1 MAHGNPRHI
10 QVDEEVLPID
20 ASESEVAGI
29 GNARSCAID
38 GDTAQLMQETLF
50 KMIAEKLQVVSDFAN
65 FIINI
70 LTGPVSKILGA
81 LLLIGGVIALLNG
94 KQGVA
99 IACGFG
105 FMILM
110 FIPKILEGLFKQ

>member
-1 MAHGNPRHI
+1 MQTNINVKRVVSKVFVVLGLVLGLSMALAPFVLA
-10 QVDEEVLPID
+10 QV
-20 ASESEVAGI
+20 
-29 GNARSCAID
+29 
-38 GDTAQLMQETLF
+38 DTAQEQ
-50 KMIAEKLQVVSDFAN
+50 QVVGDFAN

-81 LLLIGGVIALLNG
+81 VLLIGGVIALLNG

-110 FIPKILEGLFKQ
+110 FIPKILQGLFKQ

>member
-1 MAHGNPRHI
+1 MQRDVYGKRFALKMVLILCLVLGLSMAAAPF
-10 QVDEEVLPID
+10 VL
-20 ASESEVAGI
+20 
-29 GNARSCAID
+29 
-38 GDTAQLMQETLF
+38 AQISTSQEQ
-50 KMIAEKLQVVSDFAN
+50 QVVGDFAT

-81 LLLIGGVIALLNG
+81 ILLIGGVMALLNG
-94 KQGVA
+94 KQGEA

-110 FIPKILEGLFKQ
+110 FIPKILESLFKQ

>member
-1 MAHGNPRHI
+1 MSIRVHAGKGARRAFGVVCLVLGILTLSAPYLLA
-10 QVDEEVLPID
+10 QVDM
-20 ASESEVAGI
+20 S
-29 GNARSCAID
+29 
-38 GDTAQLMQETLF
+38 QER
-50 KMIAEKLQVVSDFAN
+50 QVVGDFAT

-81 LLLIGGVIALLNG
+81 MHLIGGVVALLNG

>member
-1 MAHGNPRHI
+1 MCRDINRKSFILKTFA
-10 QVDEEVLPID
+10 VLCLVLGL
-20 ASESEVAGI
+20 SMMVAPFVFAEI
-29 GNARSCAID
+29 S
-38 GDTAQLMQETLF
+38 TTQEQ
-50 KMIAEKLQVVSDFAN
+50 QVVGDFAT

-81 LLLIGGVIALLNG
+81 ILLIAGVIALLNG

>member
-1 MAHGNPRHI
+1 MYRDIERKSFVLKTFTVLCLVLGLLMAIAPY
-10 QVDEEVLPID
+10 VLADID
-20 ASESEVAGI
+20 TS
-29 GNARSCAID
+29 
-38 GDTAQLMQETLF
+38 QQQ
-50 KMIAEKLQVVSDFAN
+50 QVVGDFAT

-81 LLLIGGVIALLNG
+81 ILLIAGVIALLNG

>member
-1 MAHGNPRHI
+1 MYRDIVRKTLMVRVIA
-10 QVDEEVLPID
+10 VLCLVLGFSIIAAPY
-20 ASESEVAGI
+20 VF
-29 GNARSCAID
+29 
-38 GDTAQLMQETLF
+38 AQISTTQEQ
-50 KMIAEKLQVVSDFAN
+50 QVVSDFAT

-81 LLLIGGVIALLNG
+81 ILLIGGVIALLNG

-105 FMILM
+105 FMVLM

>member
-1 MAHGNPRHI
+1 MSLHVNVRKSVYRI
-10 QVDEEVLPID
+10 FIILCLVLG
-20 ASESEVAGI
+20 V
-29 GNARSCAID
+29 
-38 GDTAQLMQETLF
+38 TATIAPYVLAQINTSQEQ
-50 KMIAEKLQVVSDFAN
+50 QVVGDFAN
-65 FIINI
+65 FIVNI

-81 LLLIGGVIALLNG
+81 LLLIGGVMALLNG

-110 FIPKILEGLFKQ
+110 FVPKILEGLFKQ

>member
-1 MAHGNPRHI
+1 MSLNVNRRKLAVKVFCLLSFVLGGLVIAAPYALA
-10 QVDEEVLPID
+10 QVDT
-20 ASESEVAGI
+20 S
-29 GNARSCAID
+29 
-38 GDTAQLMQETLF
+38 QQQ
-50 KMIAEKLQVVSDFAN
+50 QVVSDFAT

-81 LLLIGGVIALLNG
+81 MLLIGGVVALLNG

-110 FIPKILEGLFKQ
+110 FIPNILQGLFKQ

>member
-1 MAHGNPRHI
+1 MYRDIKRKKFMLKTFAVLCLVLGLSMAVVPFVFGEI
-10 QVDEEVLPID
+10 
-20 ASESEVAGI
+20 S
-29 GNARSCAID
+29 
-38 GDTAQLMQETLF
+38 TTQEQ
-50 KMIAEKLQVVSDFAN
+50 QVVGDFAT

-81 LLLIGGVIALLNG
+81 ILLIAGVIALLNG

>member
-1 MAHGNPRHI
+1 LTLGVLVTVAPHVLA
-10 QVDEEVLPID
+10 QVDT
-20 ASESEVAGI
+20 S
-29 GNARSCAID
+29 R
-38 GDTAQLMQETLF
+38 QQ
-50 KMIAEKLQVVSDFAN
+50 QVVSDFAN

-81 LLLIGGVIALLNG
+81 MLLIGGVVALLNG

>member
-1 MAHGNPRHI
+1 MSLHVNSKKFAIKVFWLLSLALSLLVTVSPYVLA
-10 QVDEEVLPID
+10 QVDT
-20 ASESEVAGI
+20 S
-29 GNARSCAID
+29 
-38 GDTAQLMQETLF
+38 QQQ
-50 KMIAEKLQVVSDFAN
+50 QVVSDFAT

-81 LLLIGGVIALLNG
+81 MLSIGGVVALLNG

>member
-1 MAHGNPRHI
+1 LCL
-10 QVDEEVLPID
+10 VL
-20 ASESEVAGI
+20 GI
-29 GNARSCAID
+29 AATIAPYVL
-38 GDTAQLMQETLF
+38 AQINTSQEQ
-50 KMIAEKLQVVSDFAN
+50 QVVGDFAN
-65 FIINI
+65 FIVNI

-81 LLLIGGVIALLNG
+81 LLLIGGVMALLNG

-110 FIPKILEGLFKQ
+110 FVPKILEGLFKQ

>member
-1 MAHGNPRHI
+1 MFKNINKKRFMVKSLA
-10 QVDEEVLPID
+10 VLCLVLGLSIIAAPFVYAD
-20 ASESEVAGI
+20 I
-29 GNARSCAID
+29 GT
-38 GDTAQLMQETLF
+38 GQEQ
-50 KMIAEKLQVVSDFAN
+50 KVVSDFAD

-81 LLLIGGVIALLNG
+81 VLLIGGVIALLNG

>member
-1 MAHGNPRHI
+1 MFRNINKKRFMVKSLA
-10 QVDEEVLPID
+10 VLCLVLGLSILAAPY
-20 ASESEVAGI
+20 VF
-29 GNARSCAID
+29 
-38 GDTAQLMQETLF
+38 AQISTTQEQ
-50 KMIAEKLQVVSDFAN
+50 QVVSDFAT

-81 LLLIGGVIALLNG
+81 VLLIGGVIALLNG

>member
-1 MAHGNPRHI
+1 MLKKI
-10 QVDEEVLPID
+10 
-20 ASESEVAGI
+20 
-29 GNARSCAID
+29 NARNAVFKAVAILCLVI
-38 GDTAQLMQETLF
+38 GLMMATVPYVLAEISTGQEQ
-50 KMIAEKLQVVSDFAN
+50 KVVNDFAD

-81 LLLIGGVIALLNG
+81 VLLIAGVASLLNG

-105 FMILM
+105 FMVLM

>member
-1 MAHGNPRHI
+1 MSLQTSSGKLAIKTFSILSIILGVLVTVAPYVLA
-10 QVDEEVLPID
+10 QVDT
-20 ASESEVAGI
+20 S
-29 GNARSCAID
+29 
-38 GDTAQLMQETLF
+38 QQQ
-50 KMIAEKLQVVSDFAN
+50 QVVSDFAT

-81 LLLIGGVIALLNG
+81 MLLIGGVVALLNG

-110 FIPKILEGLFKQ
+110 FIPNILQGLFKQ

>member
-1 MAHGNPRHI
+1 MYSNINKKKFMVRVLALLFLAIGLSATIAPF
-10 QVDEEVLPID
+10 VFAAVSTTDE
-20 ASESEVAGI
+20 
-29 GNARSCAID
+29 
-38 GDTAQLMQETLF
+38 Q
-50 KMIAEKLQVVSDFAN
+50 QVVSDFAT

-81 LLLIGGVIALLNG
+81 ILLIGGVIALLNG

-110 FIPKILEGLFKQ
+110 FIPKILENLFKQ

>member
-1 MAHGNPRHI
+1 L
-10 QVDEEVLPID
+10 VL
-20 ASESEVAGI
+20 GI
-29 GNARSCAID
+29 
-38 GDTAQLMQETLF
+38 TATIAPYVLAQINTSQEQ
-50 KMIAEKLQVVSDFAN
+50 QVVGDFAN

-81 LLLIGGVIALLNG
+81 MLLIGGVIALLNG
-94 KQGVA
+94 KQGMA

>member
-1 MAHGNPRHI
+1 MRRDINRKRFMLKTLGVLCLVLGFSMAVAPY
-10 QVDEEVLPID
+10 VLAEI
-20 ASESEVAGI
+20 S
-29 GNARSCAID
+29 
-38 GDTAQLMQETLF
+38 TTQEQ
-50 KMIAEKLQVVSDFAN
+50 QVVGDFAT

-81 LLLIGGVIALLNG
+81 VLLIGGVIALLNG
-94 KQGVA
+94 KQGMA

>member
-1 MAHGNPRHI
+1 MFRNINKKRFMVKSLA
-10 QVDEEVLPID
+10 VLCLVLGLSILAAPY
-20 ASESEVAGI
+20 VF
-29 GNARSCAID
+29 
-38 GDTAQLMQETLF
+38 AQISTTQEQ
-50 KMIAEKLQVVSDFAN
+50 QVVSDFAT

-81 LLLIGGVIALLNG
+81 ILLIGGVIALLNG

-110 FIPKILEGLFKQ
+110 FIPKILESLFKQ

>member
-1 MAHGNPRHI
+1 MSLH
-10 QVDEEVLPID
+10 V
-20 ASESEVAGI
+20 
-29 GNARSCAID
+29 NARKSVHRIFIILCLLL
-38 GDTAQLMQETLF
+38 GVTATIAPYVLAQINTSQEQ
-50 KMIAEKLQVVSDFAN
+50 QVVGDFAN
-65 FIINI
+65 FIVNI

-81 LLLIGGVIALLNG
+81 LLLIGGVMALLNG

-110 FIPKILEGLFKQ
+110 FVPKILEGLFKQ

>member
-1 MAHGNPRHI
+1 MLRRIRFISKILLLFCLALEGI
-10 QVDEEVLPID
+10 ALITPIVY
-20 ASESEVAGI
+20 AS
-29 GNARSCAID
+29 ID
-38 GDTAQLMQETLF
+38 TGQEQ
-50 KMIAEKLQVVSDFAN
+50 QVVGDFAN
-65 FIINI
+65 FVINI

-110 FIPKILEGLFKQ
+110 FIPKILEGLFK

>member
-1 MAHGNPRHI
+1 MFKQINRKKFVVRIFA
-10 QVDEEVLPID
+10 VLCLVLGLSILSAPY
-20 ASESEVAGI
+20 VF
-29 GNARSCAID
+29 
-38 GDTAQLMQETLF
+38 AQISTTQEQ
-50 KMIAEKLQVVSDFAN
+50 QVVGDFAT

-81 LLLIGGVIALLNG
+81 ILLIGGVIALLNG

>member
-1 MAHGNPRHI
+1 MQEKNKRDFVLRIMLALCFTFSILAVASPYLLA
-10 QVDEEVLPID
+10 QVDT
-20 ASESEVAGI
+20 S
-29 GNARSCAID
+29 
-38 GDTAQLMQETLF
+38 QQQ
-50 KMIAEKLQVVSDFAN
+50 QVVSDFAN

-81 LLLIGGVIALLNG
+81 LLLIGGVVSLLNG

-110 FIPKILEGLFKQ
+110 FIPNILQGLFKQ

>member
-1 MAHGNPRHI
+1 MNSYAKRKYFMLKAFALLCL
-10 QVDEEVLPID
+10 VLGVFTIIAPFVY
-20 ASESEVAGI
+20 AEI
-29 GNARSCAID
+29 GT
-38 GDTAQLMQETLF
+38 GQEQ
-50 KMIAEKLQVVSDFAN
+50 KVVSDFAD
-65 FIINI
+65 FISNI
-70 LTGPVSKILGA
+70 LTCPVSKILGA
-81 LLLIGGVIALLNG
+81 ILLIAGVIALLNG

>member
-1 MAHGNPRHI
+1 MHRDINRKRFMLKIFGVLCLVLGLSMAVAPYI
-10 QVDEEVLPID
+10 LADID
-20 ASESEVAGI
+20 TS
-29 GNARSCAID
+29 
-38 GDTAQLMQETLF
+38 QQQ
-50 KMIAEKLQVVSDFAN
+50 QVVGDFAN

-81 LLLIGGVIALLNG
+81 VLLIAGVVALLNG

>member
-1 MAHGNPRHI
+1 MYRDIIRNTLVIRVFA
-10 QVDEEVLPID
+10 VLCLVLGLSIIAAPY
-20 ASESEVAGI
+20 VF
-29 GNARSCAID
+29 
-38 GDTAQLMQETLF
+38 AQISTTQEQ
-50 KMIAEKLQVVSDFAN
+50 QVVSDFAT

-81 LLLIGGVIALLNG
+81 VLLIGGVIALLNG